1 MSSEEPNLSPAAI
14 SPRGSPARPPL
25 VRVGAVQGIDQALRH
40 FGCNADAVF
49 GDLDLDPRLFRDGDK
64 LVGIPEIARLL
75 EHCARVTGCRYLP
88 FHLAEHQ
95 DPSFLGNLGLLLQTA
110 ATLGELLE
118 ELQLYHQIHIQGA
131 SWQLETRGKTA
142 SLNILSDASQLTG
155 LQDRLVVELALAQ
168 AWSMSKLIAGMR
180 IPLER
185 VRVRSPAGPERREY
199 QRFFR
204 APVAF
209 GSDVDGLDL
218 PIEVL
223 DRPVLP
229 GNREL
234 HELVRQRVAGST
246 LCSAVPDLAGEVR
259 TIVRYLLPTGQC
271 SIERVARC
279 YGCDKRTLQRCLRRQ
294 CNTTYQALLDAV
306 RFEMVTG
313 YLRDTNISITQ
324 VADVAGYT
332 DNSNFARAFRQHFGV
347 SPRQWRSRHAAAAA

>member
-1 MSSEEPNLSPAAI
+1 MNSEQRNPAPGAVT
-14 SPRGSPARPPL
+14 PRGSPARPPL
-25 VRVGAVQGIDQALRH
+25 VRVGTLQGIEQALLH
-40 FGCNADAVF
+40 FGCSPEGVF
-49 GDLDLDPRLFRDGDK
+49 GELGLDPALYRDGDT
-64 LVGIPEIARLL
+64 LVDFRELAGLL
-75 EHCARVTGCRYLP
+75 EHCVRVTRCRFLP

-110 ATLGELLE
+110 GTLGEMME
-118 ELQLYHQIHIQGA
+118 ELQLYHHIHVQGA
-131 SWQLETRGKTA
+131 SWRLETRGKTA
-142 SLNILSDASQLTG
+142 SLIIRTDNAELNE
-155 LQDRLVVELALAQ
+155 LQQRLVVELALAQ
-168 AWSMSKLIAGMR
+168 AYAMTRYWVGMR
-180 IPLER
+180 LPLER
-185 VRVRSPAGPERREY
+185 VRVRLRAGPERQAYR
-199 QRFFR
+199 RFFH
-204 APVAF
+204 APVEFDA
-209 GSDVDGLDL
+209 GVDGLDF

-223 DRPVLP
+223 DRPVQP
-229 GNREL
+229 GSREL

-246 LCSAVPDLAGEVR
+246 LCSAVTDLAGEVR

-294 CNTTYQALLDAV
+294 NNTTYQALLDEV

-347 SPRQWRSRHAAAAA
+347 SPRQWRNRHAAAA

>member
-1 MSSEEPNLSPAAI
+1 MSTDKRNAALEAATG
-14 SPRGSPARPPL
+14 RGSPSRPPL
-25 VRVGAVQGIDQALRH
+25 VRVGAVQGIDQALWH
-40 FGCNADAVF
+40 FGCDPDRVF
-49 GDLDLDPRLFRDGDK
+49 GELGLDPALYRDGDT
-64 LVGIPEIARLL
+64 LVDFRELARLL
-75 EHCARVTGCRYLP
+75 EHCARVTRCRFLP
-88 FHLAEHQ
+88 FRLAEHQ

-110 ATLGELLE
+110 GTLGEMME
-118 ELQLYHQIHIQGA
+118 ELQLYHHIHVQGA
-131 SWQLETRGKTA
+131 SWRLESRGRTA
-142 SLNILSDASQLTG
+142 ALNIRTDDSQLND
-155 LQDRLVVELALAQ
+155 LQQRLVVELALAQ
-168 AWSMSKLIAGMR
+168 AYAMTRHWVGIR
-180 IPLER
+180 VPLER
-185 VRVRSPAGPERREY
+185 VRVRFGAGPERQAYR
-199 QRFFR
+199 RFFQ
-204 APVAF
+204 APVEFDAE
-209 GSDVDGLDL
+209 VDGLDL

-223 DRPVLP
+223 GRPVLP

-294 CNTTYQALLDAV
+294 GDTTYQALLDEV

-347 SPRQWRSRHAAAAA
+347 SPRQWRSRHAAAA